1 MSHDFVFCK
10 STKHKIAR
18 LWVHKRATLF
28 GCGLSSLDKLQQE
41 GSTGMDFSINDEL
54 KALCAPLERF
64 LAKALGAIGRAQ
76 EEEI

>member
-1 MSHDFVFCK
+1 
-10 STKHKIAR
+10 
-18 LWVHKRATLF
+18 
-28 GCGLSSLDKLQQE
+28 
-41 GSTGMDFSINDEL
+41 MDFSINDEL